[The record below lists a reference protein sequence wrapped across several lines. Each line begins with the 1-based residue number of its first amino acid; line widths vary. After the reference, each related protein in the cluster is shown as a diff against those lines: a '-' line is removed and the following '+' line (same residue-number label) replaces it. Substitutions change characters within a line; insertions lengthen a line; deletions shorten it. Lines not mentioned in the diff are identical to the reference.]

1 MRTIKHLEVSS
12 TYLATISLSFSRTSP
27 NIRVGIMLTTY
38 PVGVECDEKPEVVIH
53 ETTHEII
60 TTPVAAPPKIEIVSD
75 TKIVETRSIS
85 PSPSHHHHHHHHTD
99 TKIIETRS
107 VSPSPSHHHHHRHSS
122 HHNNPIIVEAGRPR
136 EEYCDPVAVGA
147 LALIR
152 PHSRSHS
159 RHSSR
164 EDRAIRNEI
173 AMLEAERARRHER
186 DYHRVRHHGRS
197 SESELILYERDTYD
211 GPSEEYTLVRRER
224 EPDIGVRIEKD
235 KKGRMSISVPKYI
248 R

>member
-1 MRTIKHLEVSS
+1 MEAEVDD
-12 TYLATISLSFSRTSP
+12 IS
-27 NIRVGIMLTTY
+27 
-38 PVGVECDEKPEVVIH
+38 KPEVVIH

-60 TTPVAAPPKIEIVSD
+60 TTPAVVQPKVEIVSD
-75 TKIVETRSIS
+75 TKIV
-85 PSPSHHHHHHHHTD
+85 
-99 TKIIETRS
+99 ETRS
-107 VSPSPSHHHHHRHSS
+107 VSPSPSHHHHHHHSS
-122 HHNNPIIVEAGRPR
+122 HHNAPIIVEAGRPR
-136 EEYCDPVAVGA
+136 DDYSDPVAVGA
-147 LALIR
+147 LALVR

-164 EDRAIRNEI
+164 EDRAIRAEI
-173 AMLEAERARRHER
+173 AILEAERARRHA
-186 DYHRVRHHGRS
+186 DHHHVRYSGRS
-197 SESELILYERDTYD
+197 SESELVLYERDTYG